1 MAQPVVKPLACVPL
15 PLAPR
20 PVVYDGRYSHNG
32 LEIAQDYRDGK
43 TTDLWYA
50 VTSLFLAKTSS
61 LKVSCEE
68 HRGPYI
74 SDKLVRMCNGQS
86 LDPGKKV

>member
-32 LEIAQDYRDGK
+32 LEIAQDYRAGK
-43 TTDLWYA
+43 TTDLW
-50 VTSLFLAKTSS
+50 
-61 LKVSCEE
+61 
-68 HRGPYI
+68 
-74 SDKLVRMCNGQS
+74 
-86 LDPGKKV
+86 